1 MNAAEK
7 RTDKPL
13 QPSENAEK
21 YRELAENIAEG
32 IYMTRNGFIEMV
44 NTPLANMFGYKPE
57 EVIGKKVWDFVK
69 PECRDKVRKLFM
81 HKFRHSDTSPVEVE
95 CQKKDGTAFW
105 AVIRMSIIESEY
117 KVYGVISDI
126 TLQKNAELLMMESE
140 KRLRELNAA
149 KDKLF
154 SIIAH
159 DLKSPYNAQLGLLEL
174 LLDEDARFEK
184 NDRQR
189 FIAMIYDSAKK
200 SFALLD
206 NLLLWSR
213 IQTGNIQANPKTFWS
228 NEFIDENLRNW
239 QNAAFSKEIE
249 LRSDFLQPD
258 REVVADPDM
267 LNTIMGNLIANA
279 IKFSYPGSKVNIGA
293 RFFNEHFVGF
303 YVADSGTG
311 IPSQHIEKLFRAD
324 ENYTTRGTANEKGT
338 GLGLIICN
346 DLVAKNGGKIWLDSK
361 EGIGTTCWFT
371 LPVINNQ
378 TDALTRTLI
387 KQG

>member
-1 MNAAEK
+1 MNESVK
-7 RTDKPL
+7 RTDKTSTS
-13 QPSENAEK
+13 SENAEK

-44 NTPLANMFGYKPE
+44 NTPLANMFGYRPE

-69 PECRDKVRKLFM
+69 PECRDKVRKLFL

-95 CQKKDGTAFW
+95 CQKKDGTDFW

-126 TLQKNAELLMMESE
+126 TLQKKAELLMLESE

-149 KDKLF
+149 KDRLF

-174 LLDEDARFEK
+174 LLDGDTQFEMK
-184 NDRQR
+184 DRQR
-189 FIAMIYDSAKK
+189 FISMIYDSAKK

-213 IQTGNIQANPKTFWS
+213 IQTGNIQANPKAFWA
-228 NEFIDENLRNW
+228 NEFIGENVRSW
-239 QNAAFSKEIE
+239 QNTAISKEIE
-249 LRSDFLQPD
+249 LLGNFLQPD
-258 REVVADPDM
+258 VKVIADSEM
-267 LNTIMGNLIANA
+267 LDTIMGNLITNA
-279 IKFSYPGSKVNIGA
+279 IKFSFPGSKVNVGA
-293 RFFNEHFVGF
+293 RFLNQHFVEF

-311 IPSQHIEKLFRAD
+311 IPSQYIEKLFRAD

-346 DLVAKNGGKIWLDSK
+346 DLVAKNGGKIWLDSQ
-361 EGIGTTCWFT
+361 EGAGTTCWFT
-371 LPVINNQ
+371 LPVIN
-378 TDALTRTLI
+378 DLPEVLI
-387 KQG
+387 